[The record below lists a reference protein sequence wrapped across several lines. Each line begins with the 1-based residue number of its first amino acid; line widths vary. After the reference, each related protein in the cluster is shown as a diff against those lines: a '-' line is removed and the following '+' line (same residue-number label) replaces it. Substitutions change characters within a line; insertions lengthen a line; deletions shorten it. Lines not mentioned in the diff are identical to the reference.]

1 MYVPAP
7 ELTADQVLRVFYRDA
22 PWLFLG
28 AIIVAV
34 GLVAAAFS
42 TIRRKLDPVLIYFA
56 LFAILYG
63 VRMWLLSNL
72 IGLTMQGSWLYPRV
86 RSAVDFIVPIPA
98 FFYFK
103 AAGFIRR
110 QARIAGYVVGIVLGG
125 IALATLAFGRH
136 LILYQITN
144 ILIIAGLIVVVA
156 RSVRQPGDN
165 QDLVVIRRAL
175 GNGGESS
182 GDGSPRRSGAGEEAV
197 VPHQSWR

>member
-1 MYVPAP
+1 
-7 ELTADQVLRVFYRDA
+7 
-22 PWLFLG
+22 
-28 AIIVAV
+28 
-34 GLVAAAFS
+34 
-42 TIRRKLDPVLIYFA
+42 
-56 LFAILYG
+56 
-63 VRMWLLSNL
+63 
-72 IGLTMQGSWLYPRV
+72 MQGSWLYPRV